1 MALNIFINKKID
13 FMSETAA
20 AGWLLLI
27 KEMYGLFASKFRVG
41 KCCRLLHC
49 VICEGKLFSCFLVLK
64 GY

>member
-41 KCCRLLHC
+41 KCCRLLH
-49 VICEGKLFSCFLVLK
+49 
-64 GY
+64 